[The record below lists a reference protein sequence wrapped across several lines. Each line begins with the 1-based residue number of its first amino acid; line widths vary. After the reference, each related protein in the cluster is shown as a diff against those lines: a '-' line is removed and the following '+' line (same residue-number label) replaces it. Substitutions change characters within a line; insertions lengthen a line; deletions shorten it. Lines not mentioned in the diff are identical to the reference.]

1 MQPQVPQ
8 HTLGGYI
15 MARNRTILAL
25 LSLTLTACS
34 TPTEP
39 VWRCVP
45 VPLEPVA
52 PEPPPVPTVTICVV
66 Q

>member
-1 MQPQVPQ
+1 
-8 HTLGGYI
+8 

-25 LSLTLTACS
+25 LSLTLIACS

-52 PEPPPVPTVTICVV
+52 PEPPPVPTVTLCVV